1 MSLVVHQVIGGAG
14 PYDAITNQALRFRRL
29 FDRWGWGG
37 TDAAVHIDPRM
48 GQKFVPMRSLVPHP
62 DEVVFTQYSAY
73 TPGLRDLLE
82 GHGRSLV
89 LCQNITPPEWFWQYD
104 PLTALQCYL
113 GRRDAERVMAAAT
126 VPAGASRY
134 TAEEFGADTVIP
146 ILFEAERYGRP
157 GGLREPAPTGGEVLF
172 VGRLCPH
179 KRHDSLVRAV
189 ALLRAR
195 HRPDATLRIIGEA
208 VNDHY
213 GAMVQELGERLLG
226 PDAFTWER
234 GLSQEELADR
244 YRAAD
249 VLCCMSEHEG
259 FCVPILEA
267 FHYGLPVVGRP
278 SGGVAEV
285 AGDAALLT
293 ADEDLGVVAA
303 LLDLVLGDRELR
315 AELLERGRR
324 RLVAYDET
332 TTARA
337 LRDAI
342 ERVVAVASAA

>member
-14 PYDAITNQALRFRRL
+14 PYDAITNQAVRFRRL

-37 TDAAVHIDPRM
+37 EDAAVHIDPRM
-48 GQKFVPMRSLVPHP
+48 GQQFGPLRSLVPHP
-62 DEVVFTQYSAY
+62 DEIVFCQYSAY
-73 TPGLRDLLE
+73 TPGLRELLE
-82 GHGRSLV
+82 SHGRSLV

-104 PLTALQCYL
+104 PLTALPCYL

-126 VPAGASRY
+126 VPAGASQY
-134 TAEEFGADTVIP
+134 TASEFGADTVIP
-146 ILFEAERYGRP
+146 ILFEQERYGAP
-157 GGLREPAPTGGEVLF
+157 GTGRDPVPGGGEVLF

-179 KRHDSLVRAV
+179 KRHDQLIRAV

-195 HRPDATLRIIGEA
+195 HRPDATLRIVGEP

-213 GAMVQELGERLLG
+213 GGLVRELGERLLG
-226 PDAFTWER
+226 TEAFTWER
-234 GLSQEELADR
+234 GISQDELADR

-285 AGDAALLT
+285 GGDAALLT
-293 ADEDLGVVAA
+293 SDEDLGVVAA
-303 LLDLVLGDRELR
+303 LLDSALGDRELR
-315 AELLERGRR
+315 AELLARGRR

-332 TTARA
+332 TTAQA
-337 LRDAI
+337 LRSAI
-342 ERVVAVASAA
+342 ERVAATAPVG